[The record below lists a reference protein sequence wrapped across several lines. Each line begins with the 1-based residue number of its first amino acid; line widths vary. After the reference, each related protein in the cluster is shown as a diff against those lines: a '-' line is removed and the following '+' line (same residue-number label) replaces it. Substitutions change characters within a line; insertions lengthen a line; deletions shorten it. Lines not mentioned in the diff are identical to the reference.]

1 MWSTA
6 TILFPLQFTVSMK
19 SNFEIVGK
27 DVMGRIGKLKT
38 PHGIVETP
46 TLMPVINPN
55 IEFIPAKDMKKFGAE
70 ILITNSYIIYRT
82 KREEALK
89 RGVHRILGVDIPVMT
104 DSGSYQLM
112 VYGDVEVDNRT
123 ILEFQQQIGSDIIV
137 PLDIPTP
144 PDADYDTALEDLKTT
159 LQREREAVEIVKSS
173 LVALPIQGSTHLDL
187 RKKSAEEA
195 IKLDGDIYPV
205 GAVVPL
211 MDTYRFTDLV
221 RIVLEVKSVIKTKP
235 IHLFGCGHP
244 MIFAIAVALG
254 CDLFDSAAYA
264 LYAKDDR
271 YLTPY
276 GTKKLEEL
284 QYFPC
289 SCPVCINYDPEE
301 LRKADKKER
310 ELLIAEHNLWI
321 SFEEIR
327 LIKQAIKENTLFELV
342 ESRIRGHPY
351 LVSAW
356 RRIREYG
363 NLFEELDPAVKRIYF
378 YLGLESLYRP
388 AIKRHKKRI
397 LGMKIDGNSFK
408 ISTNELILADFYL
421 KPGFGVIPAELMEAY
436 PCRVEMPDVDVIEV
450 EAIVLAVEN
459 LKEFLKANEDKKFE
473 IFIDRIW
480 LDYVKDVPKNGVVHV
495 LD

>member
-1 MWSTA
+1 
-6 TILFPLQFTVSMK
+6 MK
-19 SNFEIVGK
+19 NNFEIVSK
-27 DVMGRIGKLKT
+27 DAMGRIAKLKT

-55 IEFIPAKDMKKFGAE
+55 IEFIPAKKMKKFGAE

-82 KREEALK
+82 KKDEALEK
-89 RGVHRILGVDIPVMT
+89 GVHKILDVNMPVMT

-112 VYGDVEVDNRT
+112 VYGDVEIDNKTIVD
-123 ILEFQQQIGSDIIV
+123 FQQKIGSDIIV

-144 PDADYDTALEDLKTT
+144 PDADYETALNDLNET
-159 LQREREAVEIVKSS
+159 LEREREAMEIVKKS
-173 LVALPIQGSTHLDL
+173 LLALPIQGSTHLEL

-195 IKLDGDIYPV
+195 IKLNGDIYPI

-221 RIVLEVKSVIKTKP
+221 KIILEVKGVIKTKP

-271 YLTPY
+271 YMTPY

-289 SCPVCINYDPEE
+289 SCPICINYTPQE
-301 LRKADKKER
+301 LRKMDKKER

-321 SFEEIR
+321 SFEELR

-342 ESRIRGHPY
+342 ESRIRSHPY

-356 RRIREYG
+356 RRIKEYSS
-363 NLFEELDPAVKRIYF
+363 LIEKFDPSVKKAYF
-378 YLGLESLYRP
+378 YLGIESLYRP
-388 AIKRHKKRI
+388 AMQRHRKKV
-397 LGMKIDGNSFK
+397 LNLKLEAKELK
-408 ISTNELILADFYL
+408 ISTNELVLADFYL
-421 KPGFGVIPAELMEAY
+421 KPGFGVIPAELMEIY
-436 PCRVEMPDVDVIEV
+436 PCRAEMPDVEVIES
-450 EAIVLAVEN
+450 EAIIMAVEN
-459 LKEFLKANEDKKFE
+459 LKKFLREHKNVTFQIFVDKT
-473 IFIDRIW
+473 W
-480 LDYVKDVPKNGVVHV
+480 LDYIKDIPKNGVINVI
-495 LD
+495 D